1 MSTANF
7 PTELNDL
14 GGDVLEFLPVS
25 MTKIPDFAGDPLIV
39 ANWKIKLAFV
49 LIRQPCI
56 IEVEGL
62 EINALNG
69 MPGLAINN
77 YINKLGLDGI
87 IDLLE

>member
-1 MSTANF
+1 
-7 PTELNDL
+7 
-14 GGDVLEFLPVS
+14 
-25 MTKIPDFAGDPLIV
+25 
-39 ANWKIKLAFV
+39 